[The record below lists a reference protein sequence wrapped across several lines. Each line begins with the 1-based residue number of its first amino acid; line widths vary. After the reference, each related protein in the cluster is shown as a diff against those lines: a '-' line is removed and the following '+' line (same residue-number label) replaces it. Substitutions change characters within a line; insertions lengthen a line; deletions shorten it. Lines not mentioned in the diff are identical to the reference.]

1 MAGGVQMAGV
11 LGAVRIPAKCRYNE
25 GMSASQPSQL
35 RNKRICIVGLGLM
48 GGSLALALRPHTHRL
63 TAVERDEDTRR
74 QALNRGIVDE
84 ATDNLQA
91 GVRRAD
97 VVVLATPVSAILEI
111 LARLPDWR
119 RDGCTVL
126 DLGSTKREICAAM
139 ERLPSSF
146 GAIGGHPMCGKE
158 TSGLAHA
165 EVDLYR
171 DQMFVLCRTVR
182 TDEPTE
188 AIVLGMMRVIGARPL
203 FLQPEAH
210 DRLVA
215 TASHLP
221 YFLSALLMQQ
231 AAEVGQGEKALW
243 SVSASGFRD
252 TARLSGS
259 SAHMF
264 KDIIQTNREPI
275 LQALMRHADELE
287 ALIALLKSDDDGA
300 LGDWL
305 RARQQEYESYR
316 SARAHRR

>member
-1 MAGGVQMAGV
+1 MNVARVP
-11 LGAVRIPAKCRYNE
+11 GAVRIPEKCRYNE
-25 GMSASQPSQL
+25 GMSASQPSPL
-35 RNKRICIVGLGLM
+35 RNKHICIVGLGLM
-48 GGSLALALRPHTHRL
+48 GGSLALALRSHTHRL
-63 TAVERDEDTRR
+63 TAVERDEGTRR
-74 QALNRGIVDE
+74 QALARGIVDE

-91 GVRRAD
+91 GVRGAD
-97 VVVLATPVSAILEI
+97 IVVLATPVSAILEI
-111 LARLPDWR
+111 VARLPDWR
-119 RDGCTVL
+119 RGGCTLL

-139 ERLPSSF
+139 ARLPSSF

-158 TSGLAHA
+158 TSGLSHA
-165 EVDLYR
+165 EADLYR
-171 DQMFVLCRTVR
+171 DQTFVLCRTAR
-182 TDEPTE
+182 TDEPAE
-188 AIVLGMMRVIGARPL
+188 AIVLAMLSAIGARPL
-203 FLQPEAH
+203 FLEPEAH

-215 TASHLP
+215 TVSHLP

-231 AAEVGQGEKALW
+231 AAEVGQREKTIW

-264 KDIIQTNREPI
+264 KDIVQTNRGPI

-287 ALIALLKSDDDGA
+287 ALIALLKSGDDGA

-305 RARQQEYESYR
+305 RARQREYESYY